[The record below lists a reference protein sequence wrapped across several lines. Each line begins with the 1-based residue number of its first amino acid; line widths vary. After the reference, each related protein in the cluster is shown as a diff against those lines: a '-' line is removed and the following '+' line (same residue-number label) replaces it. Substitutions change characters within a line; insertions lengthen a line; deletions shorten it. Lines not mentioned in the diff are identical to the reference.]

1 MIVWIDGPKGIGKS
15 TISKKVNKKLDN
27 ESILLESDYYWFKMI
42 EENPFLAL
50 GGCYPQNNEN
60 FIRKFKEV
68 IESELNREKTENKII
83 IIDMALT
90 DKKCKEELFDYF
102 KKDNRILH
110 IILTAEKNVIKERIE
125 KDTNETRDKINSIA
139 EIDSSLK
146 FLEENFKDTIKIN
159 TNNYKIDEISK
170 TIVEHINHFE

>member
-1 MIVWIDGPKGIGKS
+1 
-15 TISKKVNKKLDN
+15 
-27 ESILLESDYYWFKMI
+27 
-42 EENPFLAL
+42 
-50 GGCYPQNNEN
+50 
-60 FIRKFKEV
+60 
-68 IESELNREKTENKII
+68 
-83 IIDMALT
+83 MALT